1 MRMAEDNIRWAV
13 RCRGH
18 RRNGLRCRRWAI
30 RGGFVCPLHGGA
42 APQVREA
49 ARRRLLEIAA
59 YRTLGA
65 WQRSPAGRE
74 AWDRAELASDRAA
87 VEAFAR
93 RLA

>member
-1 MRMAEDNIRWAV
+1 MRMAEDSIRWAV

-18 RRNGLRCRRWAI
+18 RRNGQLCRRWAI

-65 WQRSPAGRE
+65 WQRGPAGQE
-74 AWDRAELASDRAA
+74 ARNRAELASDRAA
-87 VEAFAR
+87 IEALAA